1 MTGRSGARDRQPA
14 AHARLGAA
22 EPAEVAER
30 SQLRGRPP
38 NAHGQRTSQ
47 RQGKARARGP
57 GGVAQRGPHRPC
69 LAPSGYAASS
79 RRKWRFTPCEKS
91 VVHSGTPWGRRRWA
105 LSPAPTSTHVLPSVF
120 DERESSSLPPSHFK
134 HEILL
139 FKSSWRKSG
148 GGLMHPSLLLKA
160 CFPPVPRGPR
170 LARQGLGRWEGE
182 ESRVGHTSTLE
193 APGVPP
199 GRHAGRLP
207 ASF

>member
-69 LAPSGYAASS
+69 PAPSGYAASS
-79 RRKWRFTPCEKS
+79 QRKWRFTPREKS
-91 VVHSGTPWGRRRWA
+91 VVRSGTPWGRRRWA

-139 FKSSWRKSG
+139 RAHG
-148 GGLMHPSLLLKA
+148 
-160 CFPPVPRGPR
+160 
-170 LARQGLGRWEGE
+170 
-182 ESRVGHTSTLE
+182 ESRGGASR
-193 APGVPP
+193 APV
-199 GRHAGRLP
+199 
-207 ASF
+207 SC